1 MRKALLHENVGAH
14 QRAGGSIMD
23 TYDTSKKIL
32 PSGDYH
38 RGAQLLGILLRMP
51 LHTLAHHF
59 QPKDHVFVIVSSCKC
74 GHRVLRI
81 LRPTLPLLLQ
91 YCFLGLKP
99 SKWVGMMVV
108 ARGSPVHVH
117 GYYMCTTERN
127 RTGESVV
134 MVSTPLVVRAVVA

>member
-23 TYDTSKKIL
+23 TYDTSKKFL

-51 LHTLAHHF
+51 STRSPITF
-59 QPKDHVFVIVSSCKC
+59 SRRTMCSSSSAIASAGTGFSEFKGPRCRC
-74 GHRVLRI
+74 C
-81 LRPTLPLLLQ
+81 

-117 GYYMCTTERN
+117 RYYICTTERN
-127 RTGESVV
+127 RIGESVV